1 MKQHHG
7 TLDLMRGIA
16 ACAVLLLHIGRLFG
30 LPLRFGSAHLGVD
43 FFFLLSGFVI
53 ANAYEDKLTSGWPIR
68 AFVRKRAIRLYPMV
82 IVGAALGLSVL
93 LMRQMHSHD
102 LGWTNLL
109 LAALNNALL
118 LPSDALLLPTSAL
131 QAFRVFSFPLNSPFW
146 SLSVEAAVNLAYA
159 RTVRA
164 LTTGRLCLLTGLAFA
179 VLAVMVH
186 LRSTIDVGFTWS
198 DYGLGIVRA
207 LFPFLLG
214 VLIFRLRDRLP
225 NPGWLAH
232 LAAPAIALVLLNPVP
247 LPPFVELALVALGF
261 PLAIILGLRCE
272 PPKALKG
279 IWQGLGAL
287 SYPLYAVHY
296 PIVAVFAQASK
307 QHHLGGAPELA
318 LAGLCGLSALV
329 VAYASLKLFDEP
341 LRRRL
346 DRGQSAVEL
355 RPAQASST

>member
-1 MKQHHG
+1 MKRHYE
-7 TLDLMRGIA
+7 TLDAMRGVA
-16 ACAVLLLHIGRLFG
+16 ACAVLLLHIARLFDFR
-30 LPLRFGSAHLGVD
+30 LQFANAHLGVD

-53 ANAYEDKLTSGWPIR
+53 ANAYEGRLAAGWPLL
-68 AFVRKRAIRLYPMV
+68 AFARKRAIRLYPMV
-82 IVGAALGLSVL
+82 LVGAALGLSVL
-93 LMRQMHSHD
+93 LMRQVLYRD

-109 LAALNNALL
+109 LAALANALL
-118 LPSDALLLPTSAL
+118 LPSPAL
-131 QAFRVFSFPLNSPFW
+131 QAFRAFGFPLNSPFW
-146 SLSVEAAVNLAYA
+146 SLSAEVVVNLAYA
-159 RTVRA
+159 RVVRI
-164 LTTGRLCLLTGLAFA
+164 LTTRRLVILTALAFVA
-179 VLAVMVH
+179 QAILVGQ
-186 LRSTIDVGFTWS
+186 RSTIDVGYTWS
-198 DYGLGIVRA
+198 DYGLGILRA

-214 VLIFRLRDRLP
+214 VVIFRLRDRLP

-232 LAAPAIALVLLNPVP
+232 LAAPAIALVLLNPLP

-296 PIVAVFAQASK
+296 PIVAAFAQASK
-307 QHHLGGAPELA
+307 QHHLGGAPQLA

-346 DRGQSAVEL
+346 DRGRSAVEL
-355 RPAQASST
+355 RPARASST